1 MLFGMRLN
9 SFEAIITALNTAN
22 VRYLV
27 AGGLA
32 VNAHG
37 YLRYTK
43 DADLVIEL
51 LPENILAALHALG
64 ELGYRPAIPVKAEDF
79 ADRETR
85 ESRARDKGM
94 KVFQLFSD
102 SHPET
107 PINIFVEHPFDFE
120 QEYACALQ
128 EALVPGQ
135 NAFFVCLET
144 LISMKQAV
152 GRPRDLDDAEHL
164 RILLEE
170 RNSEK

>member
-85 ESRARDKGM
+85 ESWARDKGM

-107 PINIFVEHPFDFE
+107 PIDIFVEHPFDFSRE
-120 QEYACALQ
+120 HPKALIKPL
-128 EALVPGQ
+128 ATAGDVP
-135 NAFFVCLET
+135 FVSLDT
-144 LISMKQAV
+144 LIEMKTAA
-152 GRPRDLDDAEHL
+152 GRAQDHADIENL
-164 RILLEE
+164 RLG
-170 RNSEK
+170 KD

>member
-1 MLFGMRLN
+1 MRVHSL
-9 SFEAIITALNTAN
+9 EAIIAALNEAG

-51 LPENILAALHALG
+51 APDNILAAIKAL
-64 ELGYRPAIPVKAEDF
+64 EDLGYRPTIPVKAEDF

-85 ESRARDKGM
+85 ESWARDKGM

-102 SHPET
+102 AHPET
-107 PINIFVEHPFDFE
+107 PIDIFVEHPFDFS
-120 QEYACALQ
+120 QEYNRALRETLTPGI
-128 EALVPGQ
+128 EAPLVS
-135 NAFFVCLET
+135 LET
-144 LISMKQAV
+144 LITMKEAV
-152 GRPRDLDDAEHL
+152 GRPRDLDDVEHL
-164 RILLEE
+164 RILHEQRDNKE
-170 RNSEK
+170 

>member
-1 MLFGMRLN
+1 MRLQ
-9 SFEAIITALNTAN
+9 SFEAIISALNGAE

-51 LPENILAALHALG
+51 VPDNIRAALGAL
-64 ELGYRPAIPVKAEDF
+64 ENLGYRPAIPVRAEDF

-85 ESRARDKGM
+85 EGWARDKGM

-102 SHPET
+102 DHPET
-107 PINIFVEHPFDFE
+107 PIDIFVEHPFDFDKE
-120 QEYACALQ
+120 ITRATIKPLSDAGD
-128 EALVPGQ
+128 VP
-135 NAFFVCLET
+135 FVSLET
-144 LISMKQAV
+144 LIQMKEYADRAQDRADV
-152 GRPRDLDDAEHL
+152 ENLKL
-164 RILLEE
+164 RQG
-170 RNSEK
+170 